1 MSRSS
6 KSNASAAGG
15 FLIALGLIGGAVVG
29 AVRGQPSLSLLIG
42 GGLGVAL
49 ALAVWLVDRRPKN

>member
-42 GGLGVAL
+42 GAIGVAL
-49 ALAVWLVDRRPKN
+49 AVVIWLVDRRPRN